1 MRRRKPPSANKPAG
15 PSSERWLV
23 SYADFITLLLAFFV
37 TMYAITRLD
46 SQKLAQAQ
54 LSIQRALHAPVFLG
68 GFPLESGLAELP
80 AAGVN
85 GDLAGAVLQERS
97 RAQIQE
103 VARAVQE
110 SLSRER
116 DFQDIRLFISGRGL
130 VIHLPEFLFF
140 PSGEATIRPES
151 LTILD
156 KLAGILH
163 RIPNPV
169 AIEGHTDDRPIH
181 TPQFPSNWELSA
193 QRATALVRWFIEQH
207 HLQPGRFVAAGY
219 GEYAP
224 IADNGQE
231 AGRRL
236 NRRVDIIIKPLT
248 GADQPR
254 G

>member
-1 MRRRKPPSANKPAG
+1 MLRRKPPPASKPTG
-15 PSSERWLV
+15 PSNERWLV

-46 SQKLAQAQ
+46 SEKLAQAQ

-68 GFPLESGLAELP
+68 GFPLESGVNEVP

-85 GDLAGAVLQERS
+85 GDLAGAVLQES
-97 RAQIQE
+97 PRAQIQE
-103 VARAVQE
+103 VARSVQE
-110 SLSRER
+110 SLQRER
-116 DFQDIRLFISGRGL
+116 DSQDIRLLITGRGL

-140 PSGEATIRPES
+140 PSGEAIIRPES
-151 LTILD
+151 HGLLQQ
-156 KLAGILH
+156 LAGILH
-163 RIPNPV
+163 RIPNQV

-181 TPQFPSNWELSA
+181 TPQFPSNWELST
-193 QRATALVRWFIEQH
+193 QRATTLVRWFIEQH
-207 HLQPGRFVAAGY
+207 HLKPARFVAAGY

-236 NRRVDIIIKPLT
+236 NRRVDIIIKPLARA
-248 GADQPR
+248 GQP
-254 G
+254 